1 MLLTSSAL
9 PFIKEKLLKD
19 TENILLGLVA
29 AEESLQESSDSLV
42 DAMEALSLIKKVS
55 SSTPV
60 EIDGFFLVEGLTPDG
75 LDGGDE
81 DG

>member
-1 MLLTSSAL
+1 
-9 PFIKEKLLKD
+9 
-19 TENILLGLVA
+19 
-29 AEESLQESSDSLV
+29 
-42 DAMEALSLIKKVS
+42 MEALSLIKKVS